1 LGARKSTSLKLKLK
15 LKITIGHIYVR
26 STGDA
31 A

>member
-1 LGARKSTSLKLKLK
+1 LGARKSTSLKLK